1 MTAQME
7 PPTVVDLLY
16 AIDGTA
22 LPKDHRFELMSEIT
36 RCLPWMEAETD
47 VGIHHIRAAR
57 ADDGGFLLPKRT
69 KLVIRLPDRRLAGA
83 AELIGQE
90 LNVCGSILRVR
101 ASVVRSLVPHGTLYA
116 HFVTADTDDEQAFLA
131 EIGARLG
138 ELKIP
143 CKLVC
148 GKRHAFPADQRQIVG
163 YSLMLHDLA
172 LEHSILVQQIGLG
185 GDRMLGCG
193 IFVPHRSAA
202 AVGTS

>member
-1 MTAQME
+1 MTVQVEHA
-7 PPTVVDLLY
+7 PVVDVLY

-36 RCLPWMEAETD
+36 RCLPWMEAETG

-57 ADDGGFLLPKRT
+57 ADDGRFLLPRRA
-69 KLVIRLPDRRLAGA
+69 KLVVRLPERRVA
-83 AELIGQE
+83 AAAALIGQE
-90 LNVCGSILRVR
+90 LNVGGSILKVG

-116 HFVTADTDDEQAFLA
+116 HFVTAGTDDEQAFLA
-131 EIGARLG
+131 EISARLS
-138 ELKIP
+138 ELEMR

-148 GKRHAFPADQRQIVG
+148 GMRHAFPADQRQVVG

-172 LEHSILVQQIGLG
+172 LEHSILMQQVGLG
-185 GDRMLGCG
+185 GDRKLGCG

-202 AVGTS
+202 AVGMG